1 MNSKVNILLVDDE
14 DRNLDVLESVLQ
26 SEDYHLVR
34 ALTAERAL
42 LALIEGEFAVIVLD
56 IRMPEMNGLELANL
70 IKQRRRTQH
79 IPIIF
84 LTAYFQED
92 KDVLEG
98 YDIGAVDYITKPV
111 NPQILRSKI
120 AVFAELFCK
129 SRALSETNSVL
140 EQEIGRR
147 QSAEEALRQANAEL
161 ERRVEERTADLIR
174 VNGEL
179 LEREKEVA
187 LARDRALAASQAKD
201 DFVARLSHELRTPLN
216 PVLLIASDAAANSN
230 LPGEVRADF
239 QKIAENVTLEA
250 RLIDD
255 LLDVTRISQGKLTL
269 EMRPFDPHSAIRDV
283 VAMVQGEIEEKRLV
297 LNLSL
302 MAEGHRVMG
311 DDVRLRQIFWNVLKN
326 AVKFT
331 PVEGTV
337 TVETETRSGDGH
349 FLVRVTDTGIGMTED
364 EIGRIFAAF
373 SQGNHAQQPDAHRFG
388 GLGLGLAISRMLV
401 ELHGGS
407 INAMSPGRGQGATFL
422 IELPL
427 PIANEQSREPVPAA
441 GLVLPPVLENGI
453 RRRILLVED
462 HQPTAS
468 ALALLL
474 NRRNYDVLCANTLA
488 EARAI
493 ATQQN
498 FDLLIS
504 DIGLPDGNGCDL
516 MRELHHRTGLVGIA
530 LTGYG
535 TDADLERSKLA
546 GFSAHLTKPVRTQEL
561 DRALSSVFSA

>member
-129 SRALSETNSVL
+129 TRALSETNSAL

-216 PVLLIASDAAANSN
+216 PVLLIASDAAANAL
-230 LPGEVRADF
+230 LPPDVRADF
-239 QKIAENVTLEA
+239 QKISEYAALEA

-283 VAMVQGEIEEKRLV
+283 IAMVQGEVDGKRLV
-297 LNLSL
+297 LHLSL
-302 MAEGHRVMG
+302 RAATHAVIG

-331 PVEGTV
+331 PPEGQI
-337 TVETETRSGDGH
+337 TVETETRPEDGH
-349 FLVRVTDTGIGMTED
+349 FLVRVSDTGIGMTAE
-364 EIGRIFAAF
+364 EISRIFDAF
-373 SQGNHAQQPDAHRFG
+373 SQGNHAVQPGAHRFG

-407 INAMSPGRGQGATFL
+407 INAASPGRGEGATFF

-427 PIANEQSREPVPAA
+427 PVAGEAGLEPVQYDGVMPSP
-441 GLVLPPVLENGI
+441 LLPGGA

-462 HQPTAS
+462 HQPTAR
-468 ALALLL
+468 ALVLLL
-474 NRRNYDVLCANTLA
+474 QRRNYDVRCATSLS
-488 EARAI
+488 EARALAAQ
-493 ATQQN
+493 AT

-516 MRELHHRTGLVGIA
+516 MSELHHRVGLLGIA

-535 TDADLERSKLA
+535 TEADLERSKTA
-546 GFSAHLTKPVRTQEL
+546 GFSAHLTKPIRSQEL
-561 DRALSSVFSA
+561 DQALNSLRAA

>member
-26 SEDYHLVR
+26 SGDYHLVR

-129 SRALSETNSVL
+129 SRALSETNSAL
-140 EQEIGRR
+140 EQEIRRR

-161 ERRVEERTADLIR
+161 ERRVEERTSDLIR

-216 PVLLIASDAAANSN
+216 PVLLIASDAAANSI
-230 LPGEVRADF
+230 LPADVRADF
-239 QKIAENVTLEA
+239 QKIAENVALEA

-269 EMRPFDPHSAIRDV
+269 EMRPFDPHTAILDV
-283 VAMVQGEIEEKRLV
+283 VSMVQSDIEGKRLA
-297 LNLSL
+297 LILSL
-302 MAEGHRVMG
+302 QAEGHRVMG

-331 PVEGTV
+331 PPEGTV
-337 TVETETRSGDGH
+337 TVETETRPGDGH
-349 FLVRVTDTGIGMTED
+349 FLVRVIDNGIGMTED
-364 EIGRIFAAF
+364 EIARIFDAF
-373 SQGNHAQQPDAHRFG
+373 SQGNHAQQPGAHRFG

-401 ELHGGS
+401 ELHGGA
-407 INAMSPGRGQGATFL
+407 INASSQGRGQGSTFL

-427 PIANEQSREPVPAA
+427 PIANEQGQEPVPAA
-441 GLVLPPVLENGI
+441 GLVLAPVLENGA

-462 HQPTAS
+462 HEPTAS
-468 ALALLL
+468 ALVLLL
-474 NRRNYDVLCANTLA
+474 SRRNYDVRCAHTLA
-488 EARAI
+488 EARVI
-493 ATQQN
+493 AAQES

-516 MRELHHRTGLVGIA
+516 MSELHHRAGLVGIA

-535 TDADLERSKLA
+535 TDADLERSKIA

-561 DRALSSVFSA
+561 DRALNSVFAA